1 VERSERVATD
11 AESDGE
17 GATSSKEITR
27 RPKPSE
33 PDNRYISDQLQN
45 CRELMYLEVDH
56 QWPRK
61 VRSAKQSEM
70 VPETCSPSPLIGE
83 SS

>member
-1 VERSERVATD
+1 MATD
-11 AESDGE
+11 AEPDGE

-33 PDNRYISDQLQN
+33 PGNRYISDQLQN
-45 CRELMYLEVDH
+45 CRGLMYLEVDH

-70 VPETCSPSPLIGE
+70 VPETCFPSPLIGE
-83 SS
+83 SF